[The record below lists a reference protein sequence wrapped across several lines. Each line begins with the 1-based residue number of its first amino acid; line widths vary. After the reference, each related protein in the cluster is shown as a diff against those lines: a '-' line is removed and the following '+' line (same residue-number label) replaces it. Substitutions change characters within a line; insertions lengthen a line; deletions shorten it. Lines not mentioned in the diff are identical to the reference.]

1 MLFTNYLQV
10 DLTLSDSDDDMP
22 LAKRRPPAK
31 QSATTSNSNG
41 IGAPQRAY
49 SSSQQ
54 QPQKTGTLDPFL

>member
-1 MLFTNYLQV
+1 M

-31 QSATTSNSNG
+31 QAIATSTSNG
-41 IGAPQRAY
+41 TGAVQRAY
-49 SSSQQ
+49 ASSQQ